1 MSIVPRGVIWLH
13 LTHLF
18 MSVHIGISSSYA
30 CTYKRT
36 IQRNIRQRKRTYK
49 IAKMSVYCVYYSTR
63 LSSSTTFY
71 LYEYTTNSI
80 YIYLCVT
87 V

>member
-30 CTYKRT
+30 RTYKRT
-36 IQRNIRQRKRTYK
+36 IQRNIRQRTYK

-71 LYEYTTNSI
+71 LYEIHYKQYI
-80 YIYLCVT
+80 YLYLCVT